1 MGFKKRVILATVFFA
16 VALTLI
22 FMFFKPGTLQSFLLA
37 ITAFCTNLRMIST
50 AYRLI
55 FHQNILHLLGNA
67 YGIYFV
73 GIILEDKIGSWK
85 FLAIYL
91 IRNIAAFIV

>member
-37 ITAFCTNLRMIST
+37 ITAFCTI
-50 AYRLI
+50 LI
-55 FHQNILHLLGNA
+55 MK
-67 YGIYFV
+67 YKRP
-73 GIILEDKIGSWK
+73 EK
-85 FLAIYL
+85 
-91 IRNIAAFIV
+91 